1 MAGATPEAFQSVVFA
16 GLGRENVDQQVAVI
30 GQHPF
35 GLAVPF
41 DIGGQ
46 LAGLMFQAQ
55 SDLVADGLH
64 LFLIAAGADDE
75 VVGEG
80 GDAGE
85 VEDYQVGGLFGFG
98 CAGSDQP
105 GGRGGLSSGG
115 FREIGLGQNRLLEI
129 SYYGWRGEKLSGGRC
144 QRRRDADQAGLKLA
158 G

>member
-30 GQHPF
+30 RQHPF

-55 SDLVADGLH
+55 TDFVADGLH
-64 LFLIAAGADDE
+64 LPLISAGADDE
-75 VVGEG
+75 VVGES

-98 CAGSDQP
+98 CAGGNQP
-105 GGRGGLSSGG
+105 GWRGGFGNCG
-115 FREIGLGQNRLLEI
+115 FLEIGLGQNRLLEI
-129 SYYGWRGEKLSGGRC
+129 SYYAGGGSLRISL
-144 QRRRDADQAGLKLA
+144 RDMEGY
-158 G
+158 